1 MIYGY
6 ARVSTPKQDIER
18 QVRNILRK
26 YPTAVIVREIYT
38 GRTQERPKWMKL
50 QPQLKP
56 EEDKIVFDSV
66 SRMSRNSDEG
76 FEDYQKL
83 FSEKI
88 ELEFLQEPHIDTV
101 VYRNALQVHIPRTG
115 TNVDVILSAVEEY
128 LMLLAKEQIRI
139 AFDQAQKEVDD
150 LRQRTKEGIETA
162 RLNGK
167 IIGRPKGQHSVTEK
181 EKTAKK
187 IMLKHA
193 RDFGGSL
200 NDVECMNLAKIS
212 RKTYYKYKNEI
223 LKSQEK

>member
-1 MIYGY
+1 
-6 ARVSTPKQDIER
+6 
-18 QVRNILRK
+18 
-26 YPTAVIVREIYT
+26 
-38 GRTQERPKWMKL
+38 MKL